1 MDPVAPVQ
9 EDIRRV
15 GRKELYTD
23 FGKRMEYIKTF
34 LDFTDDDVIIFN
46 KGSKYLKTV
55 IPELTHRLY
64 EKMLEFDITARALRT
79 RSTASE
85 AQIEDLFTIDSPQ
98 VQRRKIFWKW
108 YLTRLCSDPGQ
119 PSYWEYLRKVGEMHT
134 GKVLMHPL
142 TIEYIHMNA
151 CLGYVKQLLFET
163 ISLHPEMSVKFKFAL
178 IRSMSKVFCI
188 QNDLISK
195 CYINEGQEFAEEA
208 SNTTNT
214 DNASA
219 KSNTDSASIATGI
232 TDNASTRGNT
242 ENASTRGNTDN
253 ASITTGI
260 TDNASAVTGTTD
272 TASTTTADT
281 ASITNSEVSSMYRE
295 KQSHP
300 HCLIPGFNTSRPNSA
315 GDTQSSIPRD
325 RSGSVDLDR
334 VSSTAETAVSSDC
347 PSTSSS
353 HHITPSVI
361 SNPSAFASPFAVG
374 HIHNFETKI
383 WSSGMKQKGSGYK

>member
-79 RSTASE
+79 RSTTSE

-163 ISLHPEMSVKFKFAL
+163 ISLHPDMSVKFKFAL

-214 DNASA
+214 NNAPA
-219 KSNTDSASIATGI
+219 KGNTDNASIATGI
-232 TDNASTRGNT
+232 TDH
-242 ENASTRGNTDN
+242 
-253 ASITTGI
+253 ASIATGI

-272 TASTTTADT
+272 TASMTTTDT
-281 ASITNSEVSSMYRE
+281 ASIANSEVSSITRD

-315 GDTQSSIPRD
+315 GDTQSSILRD
-325 RSGSVDLDR
+325 RSGSIDLDR

-353 HHITPSVI
+353 HLISPSVV

-383 WSSGMKQKGSGYK
+383 WSSGMKQKGAGYK

>member
-79 RSTASE
+79 RSTTSE

-163 ISLHPEMSVKFKFAL
+163 ISLHPEMTVKFKFAL

-208 SNTTNT
+208 SNTTTT
-214 DNASA
+214 DNAPAMGKWDNASTTTGT
-219 KSNTDSASIATGI
+219 TDNASIATGI
-232 TDNASTRGNT
+232 TDNASI
-242 ENASTRGNTDN
+242 A
-253 ASITTGI
+253 TGI
-260 TDNASAVTGTTD
+260 TD
-272 TASTTTADT
+272 TASTTTTTTDT
-281 ASITNSEVSSMYRE
+281 ASITNSEVSSMPRDR
-295 KQSHP
+295 QSHP
-300 HCLIPGFNTSRPNSA
+300 HCLIPGFDTSRPNSA
-315 GDTQSSIPRD
+315 GDTQSSISRD
-325 RSGSVDLDR
+325 RNGSVDLDR

-353 HHITPSVI
+353 HLITPSVVT
-361 SNPSAFASPFAVG
+361 NPSAFASPFAVG

>member
-1 MDPVAPVQ
+1 MDPVAPYQ

-15 GRKELYTD
+15 SRKELYTD

-151 CLGYVKQLLFET
+151 CLGYVKQLLFEI
-163 ISLHPEMSVKFKFAL
+163 ISLRPEMSVKFKFAL

-208 SNTTNT
+208 SNE
-214 DNASA
+214 
-219 KSNTDSASIATGI
+219 I
-232 TDNASTRGNT
+232 NT
-242 ENASTRGNTDN
+242 ENAS
-253 ASITTGI
+253 ATGI
-260 TDNASAVTGTTD
+260 TDNASAVTGITD

-281 ASITNSEVSSMYRE
+281 ASIANSDVSSMYRE

-315 GDTQSSIPRD
+315 GDTQSSISRD
-325 RSGSVDLDR
+325 RNGSVDLDR
-334 VSSTAETAVSSDC
+334 VSSTAGTAVSSDC

-353 HHITPSVI
+353 HHITPSVV

-383 WSSGMKQKGSGYK
+383 WSSGMKQKGFGYK

>member
-1 MDPVAPVQ
+1 
-9 EDIRRV
+9 
-15 GRKELYTD
+15 
-23 FGKRMEYIKTF
+23 
-34 LDFTDDDVIIFN
+34 
-46 KGSKYLKTV
+46 
-55 IPELTHRLY
+55 
-64 EKMLEFDITARALRT
+64 
-79 RSTASE
+79 
-85 AQIEDLFTIDSPQ
+85 
-98 VQRRKIFWKW
+98 
-108 YLTRLCSDPGQ
+108 
-119 PSYWEYLRKVGEMHT
+119 
-134 GKVLMHPL
+134 MHPL

-208 SNTTNT
+208 SNAINT
-214 DNASA
+214 DNAST
-219 KSNTDSASIATGI
+219 KGNTDNASIATGI
-232 TDNASTRGNT
+232 TDNAS
-242 ENASTRGNTDN
+242 AKGNTDN
-253 ASITTGI
+253 ASIATGI

-281 ASITNSEVSSMYRE
+281 ASITNSEVSSMYKE

-300 HCLIPGFNTSRPNSA
+300 HCLIPGFSGSRPNSA
-315 GDTQSSIPRD
+315 GDTQSSVSRD
-325 RSGSVDLDR
+325 RNGSVDLDR
-334 VSSTAETAVSSDC
+334 VSSTAETAVSSDR

-353 HHITPSVI
+353 HNITPSVI

-383 WSSGMKQKGSGYK
+383 WSSGMKEKGSGYK

>member
-1 MDPVAPVQ
+1 MDPVAPVK

-23 FGKRMEYIKTF
+23 FGKRMEYIKTY

-46 KGSKYLKTV
+46 KGSKYIKTV

-79 RSTASE
+79 RSTTTE

-108 YLTRLCSDPGQ
+108 YLTRLFSDPGQ
-119 PSYWEYLRKVGEMHT
+119 PAYWEYLRKVGEMHT

-142 TIEYIHMNA
+142 TIEFIHMNV
-151 CLGYVKQLLFET
+151 CLGYLKQLLFET
-163 ISLHPEMSVKFKFAL
+163 ISQHPDMTVKFKFAL
-178 IRSMSKVFCI
+178 IKSLSKVFCI

-195 CYINEGQEFAEEA
+195 CYINEGYEFADEA
-208 SNTTNT
+208 PNGTKT
-214 DNASA
+214 DNAPNGTHSDHA
-219 KSNTDSASIATGI
+219 STAIGTTDSVSTATGTTDNTSIATGV
-232 TDNASTRGNT
+232 TDNTSIATGV
-242 ENASTRGNTDN
+242 TDN
-253 ASITTGI
+253 ASII
-260 TDNASAVTGTTD
+260 TGT
-272 TASTTTADT
+272 DT
-281 ASITNSEVSSMYRE
+281 ASITNSDASSMSQD
-295 KQSHP
+295 KQGYP
-300 HCLIPGFNTSRPNSA
+300 RCLIPGFNTSRPNSA
-315 GDTQSSIPRD
+315 GDSQSITSRD

-334 VSSTAETAVSSDC
+334 VSSTAETAVSSDS

-353 HHITPSVI
+353 HLVTPGVI
-361 SNPSAFASPFAVG
+361 PNPSAFASPFAVG

-383 WSSGMKQKGSGYK
+383 WSSGKKQKGSGYK

>member
-79 RSTASE
+79 RSTTSE

-163 ISLHPEMSVKFKFAL
+163 ISLHPDMSVKFKFAL

-214 DNASA
+214 DNAPA
-219 KSNTDSASIATGI
+219 KGNTDSASIATGI
-232 TDNASTRGNT
+232 TDNASI
-242 ENASTRGNTDN
+242 A
-253 ASITTGI
+253 TGI
-260 TDNASAVTGTTD
+260 TDNTSAVTGTTD
-272 TASTTTADT
+272 TASMTTTDT
-281 ASITNSEVSSMYRE
+281 ASIANSEVSSMTRD

-315 GDTQSSIPRD
+315 GDTQSSILRD

-353 HHITPSVI
+353 HMISPSVV